1 MKIDERVITNARGGY
16 IKKSCKKKGHKTYP
30 VSLRL
35 PKNSSP
41 RRLPFVFCNKCEKFF
56 RVKGKLK

>member
-1 MKIDERVITNARGGY
+1 MRISEKVVPHARGNY
-16 IKKSCKKKGHKTYP
+16 TNKACKKKGHKTYP

-35 PKNSSP
+35 PKSSSP

-56 RVKGKLK
+56 RVNDKVR